1 MAVVMGVVMAVE
13 AGVMGVVMAVEAGV
27 MAAVMAGAGAGVL
40 AGVRG
45 GVMGGVIHII
55 LIIIPTILTMRLP
68 PLPTSS
74 SRHIRS
80 QHDKRSRVTGIFA
93 RNHKATIHT

>member
-1 MAVVMGVVMAVE
+1 MAVVMGVVIAVV
-13 AGVMGVVMAVEAGV
+13 AGVMGVVMAVGAGV
-27 MAAVMAGAGAGVL
+27 MAVVMAGAGVL